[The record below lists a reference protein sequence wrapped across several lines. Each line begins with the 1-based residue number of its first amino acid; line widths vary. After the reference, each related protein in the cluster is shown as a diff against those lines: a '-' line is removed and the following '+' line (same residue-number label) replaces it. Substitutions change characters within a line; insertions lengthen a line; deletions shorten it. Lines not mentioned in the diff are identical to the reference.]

1 MKTVFRVLRFLR
13 GFELILIL
21 SVICNTLYSLLT
33 AASIAIIQPI
43 LQVIFKQDSVQS
55 ATASVPLGAASG
67 LKDQFYYWISTV
79 VVSPDKQVMLFRLS
93 LFIIG
98 AFVAK
103 NVFKYLGANLNTRLS
118 EGMVKSMRDSLFS
131 KMVNLSMDFFNRSKA
146 GDLISLVT
154 NDINTMHGSI
164 SPLVITLFREPIQ
177 ITIMLFMLI
186 SFSPTLTLLAFST
199 SIFSLIII
207 KTSTKYIRRYATR
220 MQKSTANFT
229 SVLQETTS
237 GIRAIKSSGAE
248 AHAIKRFMDE
258 TYHYVRSSIKNQKV
272 VDLVPSIN
280 DVLAIVALSTVLYVG
295 GLQVFDGKM
304 NGSDLMAFLFLLF
317 GIMSPVSSLAGV
329 PSQIQRGL
337 VASERIFD
345 VIDSMP
351 SVASGSKVLTEFTSQ
366 LEVKNFTFSYNEH
379 PVLQNVSFTIPK
391 SKKVA
396 FVGPSGGGKS
406 TMVDTII
413 RFYDP
418 QQGELLIDGTNVREY
433 TVESYRSLFGIVS
446 QESILFND
454 TVAGNIALG
463 APNATREEI
472 EQAAKIANAHDF
484 IMKLPEGYDS
494 IVGDRGVLLSGGQ
507 KQRIAIARAVVR
519 QPQILIFDEA
529 TSALDSESEK
539 AVQEA
544 VNRVLEN
551 RTAIIIAHRLS
562 TILDADE
569 IIVFEGGR
577 IVERGNHA
585 QLFALGGTY
594 KRLYDIQF
602 SNQKERDEITKE
614 ILREI

>member
-1 MKTVFRVLRFLR
+1 VKTVFRVFRFLR
-13 GFELILIL
+13 GFEFILIL
-21 SVICNTLYSLLT
+21 SVLCNTLYSLLT

-43 LQVIFKQDSVQS
+43 LQVIFKQDSTS
-55 ATASVPLGAASG
+55 ALTSAIPLGKAADF
-67 LKDQFYYWISTV
+67 KDQFYQWISSIV
-79 VVSPDKQVMLFRLS
+79 ISPDKPTMLFRLS

-103 NVFKYLGANLNTRLS
+103 NIFKYLGANLNTRLG
-118 EGMVKSMRDSLFS
+118 EGIIKSMRDSLFAR
-131 KMVNLSMDFFNRSKA
+131 MVNLSMDFFNKSKA
-146 GDLISLVT
+146 GELMSLVT
-154 NDINTMHGSI
+154 NDIGVMHGSI
-164 SPLVITLFREPIQ
+164 TPLVVTLFREPIQ
-177 ITIMLFMLI
+177 IAVMLFMLI
-186 SFSPTLTLLAFST
+186 SFSPKLTLLAFST
-199 SIFSLIII
+199 SIFSLFIIRF
-207 KTSTKYIRRYATR
+207 STKYIRRYASR
-220 MQKSTANFT
+220 MQMSTSNFT

-248 AHAIKRFMDE
+248 KHAIKRFTEE
-258 TYHYVRSSIKNQKV
+258 TYQYVRSSIKNQKV

-280 DVLAIVALSTVLYVG
+280 DVFAIVALSTVLYVG

-317 GIMSPVSSLAGV
+317 GIMSPITSITGI

-337 VASERIFD
+337 VAAERVFA
-345 VIDSMP
+345 VIDSTP
-351 SVASGSKVLTEFTSQ
+351 SVISGTKELTEFSSK
-366 LEVKNFTFSYNEH
+366 LEIQNLTFSYHEK
-379 PVLQNVSFTIPK
+379 PVLHDISLTIPK
-391 SKKVA
+391 SKKIA

-406 TMVDTII
+406 TMVDTIV

-418 QQGELLIDGTNVREY
+418 QSGRITLDGTNIREF
-433 TVESYRSLFGIVS
+433 TIESYRSLFGIVS
-446 QESILFND
+446 QESVLFND

-463 APNATREEI
+463 FPGATRADI
-472 EQAAKIANAHDF
+472 ERAAHIANAHDF
-484 IMKLPEGYDS
+484 IMLLPNGYDS

-562 TILDADE
+562 TIIDADE
-569 IIVFEGGR
+569 ILVFEGGR

-585 QLFALGGTY
+585 QLLDQAGTY

-602 SNQKERDEITKE
+602 STSDGKE
-614 ILREI
+614 